1 MCPAFSMHL
10 HIPQVA
16 VQEVEKPE
24 EPVATFY

>member
-1 MCPAFSMHL
+1 MHL